1 MAEECLES
9 LLKDPTYF
17 YIICTKVFIQRAPRK
32 TKYIRE
38 NNKQFMNSILF
49 NDIMLRKTL
58 GNKLLKS
65 PTEANKYSHKQ
76 QRN

>member
-9 LLKDPTYF
+9 RLKDPTYF

-32 TKYIRE
+32 IKYIRE
-38 NNKQFMNSILF
+38 NNKQFMNNILF
-49 NDIMLRKTL
+49 NVIMLRKTL
-58 GNKLLKS
+58 GNKLLQS